1 MVQPEGIG
9 VRNGIY
15 LARISRTCC
24 GMTIGMGVLTFV
36 GWLSGVRLLASIR
49 PDYIPMAPN
58 TAAAF
63 IILGIAVLAL
73 TFWSLCRFSRWF
85 SAFSAIVTIALSI
98 LTLIQFFVGGTP
110 YIDRMILNTSGV
122 LGKVPVGCMSPITG
136 GNFLLAGVALLLL
149 VLPSYGRLIRDIA
162 SCLAVAM
169 TITGLVVMLG
179 YIYGTPILYG
189 GNTIPMAITTACAFV
204 CLGIALIATSGLK
217 CLPVRLFAGTST
229 RARLM
234 RVFFP
239 ATIMIILIEN
249 LADAFF
255 ILKWNFNPAL
265 VITIYTIVFASIVG
279 IFVFRMS
286 KTVGDD
292 IDRAETSRR
301 QAEEEIRKLLHAIEQ
316 SPVVIM
322 ITGTAGNIEYVNPKF
337 TQITGYSK
345 EEIIGKNP
353 QILKSGKTM
362 PEEYKRMWNTIIS
375 GKTWQGEFH
384 NRKKNGE
391 LYWEFATI
399 SPVRNT
405 EGVITH
411 FMAIKE
417 DVTEF
422 KQLTDRL
429 RENEERLRLL
439 IESSQDGIIAYDND
453 IRYILWNKAMERI
466 SGVKR
471 EALLGKSPFE
481 VFPFLE
487 EVGEGEAFRDAVKG
501 KPTVRG
507 AMRYNVPQTERHGFF
522 QSAHFPLFDANG
534 KIIGG
539 MAIIRDVTEQMQN
552 EQRVKAQHAVTQIL
566 VESST
571 IEEASLKI
579 IEVVCECLAWDIG
592 ELWLADKQQG
602 VLCLAESW
610 HSPTIE
616 LPGFEAITRKTTF
629 APGIGLPGRVW
640 QSGKPVWVV
649 DIAQDAGFPRAEA
662 AVKEGLRGAFCFP
675 VEGNREVIGVI
686 DFLSCTTR
694 QPDNDLLN
702 MMTAIG
708 RQIGLFI
715 IRKQSEEQTKI
726 QLQRISA
733 LHEVDIAITGS
744 FDLRLSLNIF
754 LEKVITLLNVDA
766 ANILVLNKHMQALE
780 YITSRGFL
788 SDAIKTLH
796 VSLSDEMLGR
806 AVSERHLINIPDLRE
821 VKDTFNRARILSDEG
836 FVSYYAVPIV
846 AKGYVNGVLE
856 IVHRIPFHPDQDWL
870 NFLDIL
876 ATQAAVVIDDAM
888 LFDELRHANVELM
901 TAYDRTIE
909 GWSRAL
915 DLRDK
920 ETEGHSRRVTDMTV
934 KVAAA
939 MGIGKEELAHIRWGA
954 LLHDIGKMGIPDRI
968 LLKQAPLTDK
978 EWVIMRKHPGYAYE
992 LLWPIVN
999 LRPAIDIPYC
1009 HHEKWDGTGYP
1020 RGLRGDQIPLAA
1032 RIFAVVDVWDAMIFD
1047 RPYRKGWAKRKR
1059 LNTYGLMRAYTSTQK
1074 WWKYF

>member
-1 MVQPEGIG
+1 M
-9 VRNGIY
+9 RNSIY
-15 LARISRTCC
+15 LARISQICC
-24 GMTIGMGVLTFV
+24 GMIIGMGVLTFV
-36 GWLSGVRLLASIR
+36 GWLSGLRLLASIR

-63 IILGIAVLAL
+63 IILGISVLFL
-73 TFWSLCRFSRWF
+73 TFRSLRRFSRWF
-85 SAFSAIVTIALSI
+85 SAFSAIVTIVLSI
-98 LTLIQFFVGGTP
+98 LTLIQYFVRLDHLN
-110 YIDRMILNTSGV
+110 IDRMILNTSGI

-162 SCLAVAM
+162 SCLAVA
-169 TITGLVVMLG
+169 TIITGLVVILG
-179 YIYGTPILYG
+179 YLYGTPILYG
-189 GNTIPMAITTACAFV
+189 GNTIPMAVTTACAFV
-204 CLGIALIATSGLK
+204 CLGIALIATSGLE
-217 CLPVRLFAGTST
+217 CLPVRIFAGTST

-249 LADAFF
+249 FVDAFF

-279 IFVFRMS
+279 VFVFRMS

-292 IDRAETSRR
+292 IDRAETLRR
-301 QAEEEIRKLLHAIEQ
+301 HAEEEIRKLLHAIEQ

-322 ITGTAGNIEYVNPKF
+322 ITNTFGNIEYVNPIF
-337 TQITGYSK
+337 TQLTGYTK
-345 EEIIGKNP
+345 EEVIGKNP
-353 QILKSGKTM
+353 RILKSGDTP
-362 PEEYKRMWNTIIS
+362 PEEYKRLWDTVTS
-375 GKTWQGEFH
+375 GGTWQGEFR

-391 LYWEFATI
+391 LYCESATI
-399 SPVRNT
+399 SPVMNA

-417 DVTEF
+417 DITEM
-422 KQLTDRL
+422 KQMTDKL
-429 RENEERLRLL
+429 KENEERFRLL
-439 IESSQDGIIAYDND
+439 FESSQDGILAYDND

-466 SGVKR
+466 SGVNR
-471 EALLGKSPFE
+471 EAVLGKSPFV

-487 EVGEGEAFRDAVKG
+487 EVGEGDAFRNAIKG

-507 AMRYNVPQTERHGFF
+507 AMPYNVPQTGRHGFF

-534 KIIGG
+534 NIIGG
-539 MAIIRDVTEQMQN
+539 MAIVRDVTEQMQN

-566 VESST
+566 VESSS

-579 IEVVCECLAWDIG
+579 IEVVCECLAWDVG
-592 ELWLADKQQG
+592 ELWLADKQKG

-610 HSPTIE
+610 HSPT
-616 LPGFEAITRKTTF
+616 LDLSGFEAITRTITF
-629 APGIGLPGRVW
+629 TPGNGLPGSVW

-649 DIAQDAGFPRAEA
+649 DITQDAGFPRAEI
-662 AVKEGLRGAFCFP
+662 AVKEGLQSAFCFP
-675 VEGNREVIGVI
+675 IEGNREVIGVI
-686 DFLSCTTR
+686 NFLSRTTK
-694 QPDNDLLN
+694 QPDNNLLN

-715 IRKQSEEQTKI
+715 VRKQSEEQTKI

-754 LEKVITLLNVDA
+754 LEKVITLLKVDA
-766 ANILVLNKHMQALE
+766 ADIFILNKHMQALE
-780 YITSRGFL
+780 YVTGRGFL
-788 SDAIKTLH
+788 SDAIKTPL
-796 VSLSDEMLGR
+796 VSLSDEVLGR
-806 AVSERHLINIPDLRE
+806 AVSERHLINIPDLRGAKE
-821 VKDTFNRARILSDEG
+821 TFNRARILSDEG

-856 IVHRIPFHPDQDWL
+856 IVHQIPFHPDQDWL

-934 KVAAA
+934 KVASAL
-939 MGIGKEELAHIRWGA
+939 GIGKEELAHIRRGA
-954 LLHDIGKMGIPDRI
+954 LLHDIGKMGVPDRI
-968 LLKQAPLTDK
+968 LLKPVPLTDK
-978 EWVIMRKHPGYAYE
+978 EWVIMRKHPVYAYE

-1020 RGLRGDQIPLAA
+1020 RKLRGDQIPLAA
-1032 RIFAVVDVWDAMIFD
+1032 RIFTVVDVWDAMIFD
-1047 RPYRKGWAKRKR
+1047 RPYRKGWAKEKALEYIRSNAGIHFDPKVAEVF
-1059 LNTYGLMRAYTSTQK
+1059 LGMR
-1074 WWKYF
+1074 W

>member
-1 MVQPEGIG
+1 M
-9 VRNGIY
+9 RNGIY
-15 LARISRTCC
+15 LARISHTCC
-24 GMTIGMGVLTFV
+24 GITIGMGVLTFV
-36 GWLSGVRLLASIR
+36 GWLSGLRLLASIR
-49 PDYIPMAPN
+49 QDYIPMAPN

-63 IILGIAVLAL
+63 IILGISVLVL
-73 TFWSLCRFSRWF
+73 TFRSLCRFSRWF

-110 YIDRMILNTSGV
+110 YIDRIILNTSGV

-136 GNFLLAGVALLLL
+136 GNFLLAGVALFLL
-149 VLPSYGRLIRDIA
+149 VLPSYGRPTRDIA
-162 SCLAVAM
+162 SCLAIAT
-169 TITGLVVMLG
+169 TITGLVVILG
-179 YIYGTPILYG
+179 YLYGTPILYG
-189 GNTIPMAITTACAFV
+189 GNTIPMAVTTACAFV
-204 CLGIALIATSGLK
+204 CLGIALIATSGLE
-217 CLPVRLFAGTST
+217 CLPVRIFAGTST

-249 LADAFF
+249 FVDAFF

-337 TQITGYSK
+337 TQITGYTK

-353 QILKSGKTM
+353 RILKSGET
-362 PEEYKRMWNTIIS
+362 PPVEYKRLWDTVTS
-375 GKTWQGEFH
+375 GGTWHGEFH
-384 NRKKNGE
+384 NRKKCGT
-391 LYWEFATI
+391 LFWESAVI
-399 SPVRNT
+399 SPVRNA
-405 EGVITH
+405 EGAITH
-411 FMAIKE
+411 FIAIKE

-507 AMRYNVPQTERHGFF
+507 AMRYNVPQTGRHGFF

-534 KIIGG
+534 KIVGG

-686 DFLSCTTR
+686 DFLSRTTR

-766 ANILVLNKHMQALE
+766 ADILVLNKHMQALE

-788 SDAIKTLH
+788 SDAVKTPL
-796 VSLSDEMLGR
+796 VSLSDEVLGR
-806 AVSERHLINIPDLRE
+806 AVSERRLINIPDLRE
-821 VKDTFNRARILSDEG
+821 VKDTFHRAGILSDEG

-939 MGIGKEELAHIRWGA
+939 MGIGKEELANIRRGA

-968 LLKQAPLTDK
+968 LLKPVPLTDK
-978 EWVIMRKHPGYAYE
+978 EWVIMRKHPAYAYE
-992 LLWPIVN
+992 LLWPIIN
-999 LRPAIDIPYC
+999 LRSAIDIPYC

-1032 RIFAVVDVWDAMIFD
+1032 RIFTVVDVWDAMIFD
-1047 RPYRKGWAKRKR
+1047 RPYRKGWAKEKALEYIRSNAGIHFDPKVAEVF
-1059 LNTYGLMRAYTSTQK
+1059 LGMQ
-1074 WWKYF
+1074 

>member
-1 MVQPEGIG
+1 M
-9 VRNGIY
+9 RNGIY
-15 LARISRTCC
+15 LARISHTCC
-24 GMTIGMGVLTFV
+24 GITIGMGVLTFV
-36 GWLSGVRLLASIR
+36 GWLSGLRLLASIR
-49 PDYIPMAPN
+49 QDYIPMAPN

-63 IILGIAVLAL
+63 IILGISVLVL
-73 TFWSLCRFSRWF
+73 TFRSLCRFSRWF

-98 LTLIQFFVGGTP
+98 LTLIQYFVRVDHLN
-110 YIDRMILNTSGV
+110 IDQMILNTSGV

-149 VLPSYGRLIRDIA
+149 VLPSYGRLIRNIA
-162 SCLAVAM
+162 SCLAAA
-169 TITGLVVMLG
+169 TIITGLVVILG
-179 YIYGTPILYG
+179 YLYGTPILYG
-189 GNTIPMAITTACAFV
+189 GNTIPMAVTTACAFV
-204 CLGIALIATSGLK
+204 CLGIALIATSGFE

-239 ATIMIILIEN
+239 ATIIIILIEN
-249 LADAFF
+249 LVDAFF

-292 IDRAETSRR
+292 IDRAKTLRIH
-301 QAEEEIRKLLHAIEQ
+301 AEEEIHKLLHAIEQ

-337 TQITGYSK
+337 TQITGYTK
-345 EEIIGKNP
+345 EEVIGKNP
-353 QILKSGKTM
+353 RILKSGETP
-362 PEEYKRMWNTIIS
+362 PEEYKRLWNTVTS
-375 GKTWQGEFH
+375 GGTWQGEFH
-384 NRKKNGE
+384 NRKKCGK
-391 LYWEFATI
+391 LFWESAVI
-399 SPVRNT
+399 SPVRNA
-405 EGVITH
+405 EGAITH
-411 FMAIKE
+411 FIAIKE

-534 KIIGG
+534 KIVGG

-649 DIAQDAGFPRAEA
+649 DIAQDAGFPRAEV

-766 ANILVLNKHMQALE
+766 ADIFVLNKHMQALE

-788 SDAIKTLH
+788 SDAVKTPL
-796 VSLSDEMLGR
+796 VSLSDEVLGR

-821 VKDTFNRARILSDEG
+821 VKDTFNRARILSGEG

-939 MGIGKEELAHIRWGA
+939 MGIGKEELADIRRGA

-978 EWVIMRKHPGYAYE
+978 EWIIMRKHPGYAYE

-1020 RGLRGDQIPLAA
+1020 RGLKGDQIPLAA
-1032 RIFAVVDVWDAMIFD
+1032 RIFAVVDVWDAMLFD
-1047 RPYRKGWAKRKR
+1047 RPYRKGWAKEKALEYIRSNAGIHFDPKVVEVF
-1059 LNTYGLMRAYTSTQK
+1059 LGMK
-1074 WWKYF
+1074 

>member
-1 MVQPEGIG
+1 M
-9 VRNGIY
+9 RNNNY
-15 LARISRTCC
+15 FVRISQVCC
-24 GMTIGMGVLTFV
+24 GITIGMGVLTFV
-36 GWLSGVRLLASIR
+36 GWLSGLRLLASVR
-49 PDYIPMAPN
+49 PNYIPMAPN
-58 TAAAF
+58 TATAF

-73 TFWSLCRFSRWF
+73 TFQSFCRFFRWF
-85 SAFSAIVTIALSI
+85 SAFSAILTIVLSI
-98 LTLIQFFVGGTP
+98 LTLIQYFIRVDLN
-110 YIDRMILNTSGV
+110 IDQMILRTSGL

-136 GNFLLAGVALLLL
+136 GNFLLVGVALLLL
-149 VLPSYGRLIRDIA
+149 SLPSYERLTRDIS
-162 SCLAVAM
+162 SCLAIVT
-169 TITGLVVMLG
+169 TITGLVVILA
-179 YIYGTPILYG
+179 YLYGTPILYG
-189 GNTIPMAITTACAFV
+189 GNTIPMAVTTACAFV
-204 CLGIALIATSGLK
+204 CLGIALIATSGLE

-239 ATIMIILIEN
+239 ATIMIILVEN
-249 LADAFF
+249 LVDAFF
-255 ILKWNFNPAL
+255 ILKWNFNPAI
-265 VITIYTIVFASIVG
+265 VIAMYSVIFASIVG
-279 IFVFRMS
+279 VFVLRMS

-292 IDRAETSRR
+292 IDRAEAIRKR
-301 QAEEEIRKLLHAIEQ
+301 AEEEIRKLLHAIEQ
-316 SPVVIM
+316 SPAVIM
-322 ITGTAGNIEYVNPKF
+322 ITNTAGNIEYVNPIF
-337 TQITGYSK
+337 TQLTGYTK
-345 EEIIGKNP
+345 EEVIGKNP

-362 PEEYKRMWNTIIS
+362 HEEYKHLWNTITS
-375 GKTWQGEFH
+375 GGTWQGEFH
-384 NRKKNGE
+384 NRKKNGG
-391 LYWEFATI
+391 LYCESATI

-417 DVTEF
+417 DITEI
-422 KQLTDRL
+422 KQMTDRL
-429 RENEERLRLL
+429 KENEERFRLL
-439 IESSQDGIIAYDND
+439 FESSQDGILAYDND
-453 IRYILWNKAMERI
+453 IRYILWNKAMEHM

-471 EALLGKSPFE
+471 EVLLGKSPFE
-481 VFPFLE
+481 EFPFLE
-487 EVGEGEAFRDAVKG
+487 EVGEGEAFRNAIKG

-507 AMRYNVPQTERHGFF
+507 AMPYNVPQTGRHGFF
-522 QSAHFPLFDANG
+522 QSAHFPLFGANG
-534 KIIGG
+534 NIVGG
-539 MAIIRDVTEQMQN
+539 MAIVRDVTEQMQN

-566 VESST
+566 VESSA

-579 IEVVCECLAWDIG
+579 IKVVCECLAWDVG
-592 ELWLADKQQG
+592 ELWLADKQKG
-602 VLCLAESW
+602 VLCLTKSW
-610 HSPTIE
+610 HSPAIE
-616 LPGFEAITRKTTF
+616 LPEFEAITSNTTF

-649 DIAQDAGFPRAEA
+649 DIAQDAGFPRAETA
-662 AVKEGLRGAFCFP
+662 RKEGLCSAFSFP
-675 VEGNREVIGVI
+675 VEGNKEVIGVI
-686 DFLSCTTR
+686 NFLSRTTR
-694 QPDNDLLN
+694 HPDNDLLN

-744 FDLRLSLNIF
+744 FDLRLSLNVF

-766 ANILVLNKHMQALE
+766 ADIFILNKHMQALE
-780 YITSRGFL
+780 YVTGRGFL
-788 SDAIKTLH
+788 SDAIKTPL
-796 VSLSDEMLGR
+796 VSLSDEVLGR

-821 VKDTFNRARILSDEG
+821 VKDAFNRARILSDEG
-836 FVSYYAVPIV
+836 FVSYYAVPLV

-856 IVHRIPFHPDQDWL
+856 LVHRIPFNPDQDWL
-870 NFLDIL
+870 NFLDVL

-888 LFDELRHANVELM
+888 LFEELRHANVELM

-934 KVAAA
+934 KVAGA
-939 MGIGKEELAHIRWGA
+939 MGIRDEELAHVRRGA

-968 LLKQAPLTDK
+968 LLKPVPLTDK
-978 EWVIMRKHPGYAYE
+978 EWVIMRKHPAYAYE

-1009 HHEKWDGTGYP
+1009 HHEKWDGSGYP

-1032 RIFAVVDVWDAMIFD
+1032 RIFTVVDVWDAMIFD
-1047 RPYRKGWAKRKR
+1047 RPYRKGFAKEKALEYIRSNAGIHFDPKAVEVF
-1059 LNTYGLMRAYTSTQK
+1059 LGMKL
-1074 WWKYF
+1074 

>member
-1 MVQPEGIG
+1 M
-9 VRNGIY
+9 RNDNY
-15 LARISRTCC
+15 LVRISQTCC
-24 GMTIGMGVLTFV
+24 GITIGMGILTFV
-36 GWLSGVRLLASIR
+36 GWLSGLRLLASIR

-63 IILGIAVLAL
+63 IILGISVLVL
-73 TFWSLCRFSRWF
+73 TFRSLCRFSRWF
-85 SAFSAIVTIALSI
+85 SAFSALCVIVLSI
-98 LTLIQFFVGGTP
+98 LTLIQFFVGGDL
-110 YIDRMILNTSGV
+110 YIDQMILNTSGV

-149 VLPSYGRLIRDIA
+149 ALSSYGRHIRDIA
-162 SCLAVAM
+162 SCLAVAT
-169 TITGLVVMLG
+169 TITGLVVLLG
-179 YIYGTPILYG
+179 YLYGTPILYG
-189 GNTIPMAITTACAFV
+189 GNTIPMAVTTACAFV
-204 CLGIALIATSGLK
+204 CLGIALIIAAGSE
-217 CLPVRLFAGTST
+217 CLPVRNFAGTST
-229 RARLM
+229 RSRLM

-239 ATIMIILIEN
+239 TTIIIVLVEN
-249 LADAFF
+249 FADAFF

-265 VITIYTIVFASIVG
+265 VIAMYTIVFASIVG

-292 IDRAETSRR
+292 IDRAEAKRR
-301 QAEEEIRKLLHAIEQ
+301 CDEEEIHKLLHAIEQ

-322 ITGTAGNIEYVNPKF
+322 ITSTAGNIEYVNPKF
-337 TQITGYSK
+337 TQITGYTK
-345 EEIIGKNP
+345 EEVIGKNP
-353 QILKSGKTM
+353 RILKWGETP
-362 PEEYKRMWNTIIS
+362 PEEYKRLWDTITS
-375 GKTWQGEFH
+375 GGTWQGEFH
-384 NRKKNGE
+384 NRKKSGK
-391 LYWEFATI
+391 LFWESAAI
-399 SPVRNT
+399 SPVRNA
-405 EGVITH
+405 EGTITH

-417 DVTEF
+417 DITEI
-422 KQLTDRL
+422 K
-429 RENEERLRLL
+429 
-439 IESSQDGIIAYDND
+439 
-453 IRYILWNKAMERI
+453 
-466 SGVKR
+466 
-471 EALLGKSPFE
+471 
-481 VFPFLE
+481 
-487 EVGEGEAFRDAVKG
+487 
-501 KPTVRG
+501 
-507 AMRYNVPQTERHGFF
+507 
-522 QSAHFPLFDANG
+522 
-534 KIIGG
+534 
-539 MAIIRDVTEQMQN
+539 QN
-552 EQRVKAQHAVTQIL
+552 EQRVKAQHAVIQIL

-579 IEVVCECLAWDIG
+579 IKVVCECLAWDVG
-592 ELWLADKQQG
+592 ELWLVDKQNG

-649 DIAQDAGFPRAEA
+649 DVAQDVGFPRAEV

-686 DFLSCTTR
+686 DFLSRTTR
-694 QPDNDLLN
+694 QPDNDLIN

-733 LHEVDIAITGS
+733 LHEVDIAIAGS
-744 FDLRLSLNIF
+744 FDLRVSLNIF
-754 LEKVITLLNVDA
+754 LEKVVTLLKADA
-766 ANILVLNKHMQALE
+766 ADMLILDKHMLRLE
-780 YITSRGFL
+780 YVTGRDFL

-836 FVSYYAVPIV
+836 FVSYYAVPLV

-856 IVHRIPFHPDQDWL
+856 IVHRIPFRPDQDWL
-870 NFLDIL
+870 NFLDVL
-876 ATQAAVVIDDAM
+876 ATQAAVVIDGAM
-888 LFDELRHANVELM
+888 LFEELRHANVELM
-901 TAYDRTIE
+901 MAYDGTIE
-909 GWSRAL
+909 GWARAL

-920 ETEGHSRRVTDMTV
+920 ETEGHSRRVTNMTV
-934 KVAAA
+934 KVAEA
-939 MGIGKEELAHIRWGA
+939 MGIRNEELAHVRRGA

-968 LLKQAPLTDK
+968 LHKPAPLTDK
-978 EWVIMRKHPGYAYE
+978 EWVIMRKHPAYAYE

-1020 RGLRGDQIPLAA
+1020 RGLRGDQIPMAA

-1047 RPYRKGWAKRKR
+1047 RPYRKGWAKEK
-1059 LNTYGLMRAYTSTQK
+1059 AIEYTRSNAGIHFDPK
-1074 WWKYF
+1074 VAEVFLGMK

>member
-1 MVQPEGIG
+1 M
-9 VRNGIY
+9 RNDNY
-15 LARISRTCC
+15 TVRISQTCC
-24 GMTIGMGVLTFV
+24 GITIGMGVLTFA
-36 GWLSGVRLLASIR
+36 GWLSGLRVLASVH

-58 TAAAF
+58 TSAAF
-63 IILGIAVLAL
+63 IILGISVLVL
-73 TFWSLCRFSRWF
+73 TLWPHCRLSRWF
-85 SAFSAIVTIALSI
+85 SAFFAILTIMLSI
-98 LTLIQFFVGGTP
+98 LTLIQYFIRVDLN
-110 YIDRMILNTSGV
+110 IDQMILKTSGIV
-122 LGKVPVGCMSPITG
+122 GKVPVGYMSPITG
-136 GNFLLAGVALLLL
+136 GNFLSAGVALLLL
-149 VLPSYGRLIRDIA
+149 ALLPHGRLTRDTA
-162 SCLAVAM
+162 SCFAVVT
-169 TITGLVVMLG
+169 TITGSVVILG
-179 YIYGTPILYG
+179 YLYGTPILYG
-189 GNTIPMAITTACAFV
+189 GNTVPMAVTTACSFV
-204 CLGIALIATSGLK
+204 CLGIALIATTGSA
-217 CLPVRLFAGTST
+217 CLPVRFFAGTST
-229 RARLM
+229 RSRLM

-239 ATIMIILIEN
+239 TTIMIILVEN
-249 LADAFF
+249 FVDAFF
-255 ILKWNFNPAL
+255 ILKWNFNPAI
-265 VITIYTIVFASIVG
+265 VIAMYTVVFASVVG
-279 IFVFRMS
+279 LFVFRMS

-292 IDRAETSRR
+292 IDRAETIRR
-301 QAEEEIRKLLHAIEQ
+301 QAEDEIRKFLYAIEQ

-322 ITGTAGNIEYVNPKF
+322 ITNTAGNIEYINPKF
-337 TQITGYSK
+337 TLITGYTK

-353 QILKSGKTM
+353 QILKSGEIP
-362 PEEYKRMWNTIIS
+362 PEEYKRLWDIITS
-375 GKTWQGEFH
+375 GGTWQGEFH

-391 LYWEFATI
+391 LYWESAAI

-411 FMAIKE
+411 FMAVKE
-417 DVTEF
+417 DITEI
-422 KQLTDRL
+422 KQMTDRL
-429 RENEERLRLL
+429 KENEEKFRLL
-439 IESSQDGIIAYDND
+439 FESSQDGIIAYDND
-453 IRYILWNKAMERI
+453 ICYILWNKAMEQI

-481 VFPFLE
+481 VFPFLK
-487 EVGEGEAFRDAVKG
+487 EVGEEEAFRNAVKG

-507 AMRYNVPQTERHGFF
+507 AMPYNVPQTGRHGFF

-534 KIIGG
+534 NIVGG
-539 MAIIRDVTEQMQN
+539 MAIIRDVTEQMLN
-552 EQRVKAQHAVTQIL
+552 ERRVKAQHAVTQIL

-579 IEVVCECLAWDIG
+579 IEVVCECLAWDVG
-592 ELWLADKQQG
+592 ELWLADKHKG

-610 HSPTIE
+610 RSPTIE
-616 LPGFEAITRKTTF
+616 LPEFEAITRKTTF

-649 DIAQDAGFPRAEA
+649 DITQDAGFPRAEA
-662 AVKEGLRGAFCFP
+662 AVKEGLRGAFSFP
-675 VEGNREVIGVI
+675 VEGNREVIGAI
-686 DFLSCTTR
+686 DFLSRTTR

-766 ANILVLNKHMQALE
+766 ADIYIFNKHMQALE
-780 YITSRGFL
+780 YVTGRGFL
-788 SDAIKTLH
+788 SDANKTPH
-796 VSLSDEMLGR
+796 VFLGDEMLGH
-806 AVSERHLINIPDLRE
+806 AVSERHLINIPDLCE
-821 VKDTFNRARILSDEG
+821 VKDTCNRARILSGEG
-836 FVSYYAVPIV
+836 YVSYYAVPLT

-856 IVHRIPFHPDQDWL
+856 LVHRISFHPDQDWL

-888 LFDELRHANVELM
+888 LFEELRHANVELM

-934 KVAAA
+934 KVAEA
-939 MGIGKEELAHIRWGA
+939 MGIGKEELAHIRRGA

-968 LLKQAPLTDK
+968 LLKPVPLTDK
-978 EWVIMRKHPGYAYE
+978 EWVIMRKHPVFAYE

-1020 RGLRGDQIPLAA
+1020 RRLKGEQIPMAA
-1032 RIFAVVDVWDAMIFD
+1032 RIFAVVDVRDAMIFD
-1047 RPYRKGWAKRKR
+1047 RPYRKGLIREKALEYIRSNAGIHFDPKVVEVFLK
-1059 LNTYGLMRAYTSTQK
+1059 MK
-1074 WWKYF
+1074 C